1 MIVVQAAKHEAGT
14 SATGASSASKAR
26 DFILGW
32 LKDAHKTQK
41 KCRKGTTLTILKKM
55 MFQ

>member
-14 SATGASSASKAR
+14 SPTGASSASKAR

-32 LKDAHKTQK
+32 LKDAKKTQEFFAEK
-41 KCRKGTTLTILKKM
+41 APP
-55 MFQ
+55 